1 MEQYEIYKDDGDMA
15 LAIGELEDAVL
26 NYQRAV
32 EERPD
37 YFDGWHALT
46 MACIKV
52 GRFEEAIAAGE
63 TATRLEPNNQFGWT
77 SLSLAYVR
85 ADRIEDAESA
95 GAKAKVISWGG
106 KVKIDDADA
115 ANS

>member
-1 MEQYEIYKDDGDMA
+1 MEQYEIYKDDGDTA
-15 LAIGELEDAVL
+15 LAIGELEDAVM
-26 NYQRAV
+26 NYRKAV
-32 EERPD
+32 ETEPS

-46 MACIKV
+46 MACIKL
-52 GRFEEAIAAGE
+52 GLFDEAIAAGE

-85 ADRIEDAESA
+85 ADRIEDAEAA

-106 KVKIDDADA
+106 KIKTDDI
-115 ANS
+115 